1 MRFRNPKFKKSI
13 RDDLLERPQVNS
25 EESIAKLKTEK
36 NAIKVPPKKYVKK
49 LWWSKYEAD
58 LKNPKSK

>member
-1 MRFRNPKFKKSI
+1 MRKYLKNPPFKKT
-13 RDDLLERPQVNS
+13 
-25 EESIAKLKTEK
+25 IAQEIKNEK

-49 LWWSKYEAD
+49 LWWSKYEPE